1 MTRTAATSR
10 ELRTRL
16 AELSIRDEHRLRRR
30 LDKARGGD
38 LAEIENEITAAEGR
52 IAARRA
58 AVPHISYPEQLPVS
72 ARRED
77 IAAAIA
83 ANQVVVIAGETGS
96 GKTTQI
102 PKICLELGRGIRGTI
117 GHTQPR
123 RLAARTVA
131 ERIAQELGTELG
143 DVVGYTVRFTDQAS
157 DRTLVKLMTDGILL
171 AEIQRDRMLRRYD
184 TIIIDEA
191 HERSLN
197 IDFLL
202 GYLKQLLPERPD
214 LKVII
219 TSATIDPEL
228 FARHFGTPESAKR
241 RPIPGA
247 TVQRADSST
256 SDSAN
261 VAQSQPGQNEIG
273 TASGELTGR
282 HESRTRRG
290 ELAAGAPSGTDPLDS
305 ATADA
310 ARTVHSDSD
319 SSGNAI
325 TSVDGTRTTAASAP
339 RTDARSGSG
348 STGPEVD
355 SNRDDAGIPAGVS
368 VGRKSADPAGAPSDS
383 GQALVAAP
391 IVEVSGRSFPVEV
404 RYRPL
409 SLEVSVTSEDPDDED
424 TEIVDRDPTDAIGDA
439 VRELLAEG
447 DGDILVFLSGER
459 EIRDAADTLRD
470 MRLPRTEV
478 LPLYARLSAAE
489 QHRVFEPHTGRR
501 VVLATNVAETSL
513 TVPGIRY
520 VIDPGTARISRYSLR
535 TKVQRLPIEPISQA
549 SARQRS
555 GRCGRVADGIAIR
568 LYSEDDFDARPQFT
582 EPEILR
588 TNLAA
593 VILQMTALGLG
604 DIESFPFVE
613 PPDGRAIR
621 DGIALLEELG
631 ALTRRDDRDRADA
644 ASDTALALTPIGREM
659 AQIPVDPRMARML
672 VEAQRGGC
680 LAEVLVIVAAL
691 SIQDVRER
699 PVEHQ
704 QAADTQHARFTVD
717 GSDFL
722 SYLRLWDY
730 LREERK
736 ARSSNQFRR
745 MCRDEFLHY
754 LRIREWQDL
763 HGQLRTI
770 TRGLGWHPDAERSNT
785 ESGDT
790 ATVSD
795 ARAVE
800 HRNAG
805 SEPGRKASPDNASE
819 RSATANGRGRANQPS
834 DRGGTTENRER
845 RSDGTTSGDG
855 AQSSA
860 GAGRRGRA
868 RNGDESGRDGTTE
881 NSERH
886 SSGTTSGDSAQSS
899 AGAGR
904 RGRARNGDESGRDG
918 TTENSKRHS
927 SGTTSGD
934 SAQSSAGA
942 GRRGRARNGDESGR
956 DGTTEN
962 SKRHSSGTTSG
973 DSAPGTAGSGRRGR
987 ARNSDESG
995 RGTTESG
1002 RRQRG
1007 TQRVDAAEVTA
1018 VAAAPNSD
1026 GLPWDV
1032 TSIHQALLAGML
1044 SHIGVREAE
1053 TREFLGARN
1062 AKFMIFPGSSLAKKP
1077 PRWVMAAELV
1087 ETSRLWGR
1095 TAARIEPE
1103 WAERLADD
1111 LVKRTYSE
1119 PHWSAKRGAA
1129 AAYERVT
1136 LYGIPLVVQRRVDF
1150 GRIDPELSR
1159 ELFLR
1164 HALVQGEWQTRHEF
1178 FTRNR
1183 ELLEDVADLEH
1194 RARRR
1199 DILVDDQVLFDFYDE
1214 RIPADIVSVR
1224 HFDSWWRKAQRTD
1237 PNLLDFT
1244 ASTVVNDDAAVLD
1257 PAAYPDSWRQ
1267 GELSF
1272 PLTYQFEPGQADD
1285 GVTAHIPVAQLAHVR
1300 AVGFDWLVPGMREEL
1315 AAAWIKTLPK
1325 HLRRSVVPAPDFARA
1340 ALSQLT
1346 PRAEPLRTGLA
1357 RELSRLG
1364 SLTVR
1369 PTDLNPAALP
1379 DHLRMTFAATSPD
1392 GKIVDRDKD
1401 LAALKTRLADQV
1413 SKSVARATAA
1423 AERPA
1428 ATVWTSESLGAL
1440 PPTVRREVGGQTITG
1455 YPALV
1460 SEGAG
1465 VAVRVLA
1472 SPAAQAAAMRTGTRA
1487 LLLNQLPASAR
1498 AATAGLSPT
1507 DRLALSQNPSG
1518 SLEALIEDCRAC
1530 AADELI
1536 AANGGPVRGP
1546 EEFTALVERIRPQFG
1561 TAVARIVRLVVPVL
1575 TQAHHVRS
1583 ALASTSDR
1591 EIAED
1596 VRQQLDD
1603 LVFAG
1608 FVTEFGST
1616 RLREVPRY
1624 LQAAAARLEALPAS
1638 ANRDRQGMT
1647 ELDRVHAAYQRLLES
1662 LPEARRTGRDVTEIW
1677 WMIEELRVSL
1687 FAQQLGTPYPVSAK
1701 RIERTITAV
1710 RTTPPTRPAR

>member
-1 MTRTAATSR
+1 MTRTDATATPR

-16 AELSIRDEHRLRRR
+16 AELSIRDDHRLRRR

-38 LAEIENEITAAEGR
+38 LAELEREIETAERR

-58 AVPHISYPEQLPVS
+58 AVPAISYPEQLPVS

-102 PKICLELGRGIRGTI
+102 PKICLELGRGIRGAI

-131 ERIAQELGTELG
+131 ERIAEELHTELG
-143 DVVGYTVRFTDQAS
+143 DVVGYTVRFTDHAS
-157 DRTLVKLMTDGILL
+157 ERTLIKLMTDGILL

-202 GYLKQLLPERPD
+202 GYLKQLLPRRPD

-228 FARHFGTPESAKR
+228 FARHFAKQTDSHSAKQTDDHSDHSGTP
-241 RPIPGA
+241 
-247 TVQRADSST
+247 
-256 SDSAN
+256 
-261 VAQSQPGQNEIG
+261 
-273 TASGELTGR
+273 
-282 HESRTRRG
+282 
-290 ELAAGAPSGTDPLDS
+290 
-305 ATADA
+305 
-310 ARTVHSDSD
+310 
-319 SSGNAI
+319 
-325 TSVDGTRTTAASAP
+325 
-339 RTDARSGSG
+339 
-348 STGPEVD
+348 
-355 SNRDDAGIPAGVS
+355 
-368 VGRKSADPAGAPSDS
+368 
-383 GQALVAAP
+383 AP
-391 IVEVSGRSFPVEV
+391 IVEVSGRSYPVEV

-409 SLEVSVTSEDPDDED
+409 SLEIPVTSQDPDDED
-424 TEIVDRDPTDAIGDA
+424 TEVVDRDPTDAIGDA
-439 VRELLAEG
+439 VRELQAEG

-459 EIRDAADTLRD
+459 EIRDTADSLRD
-470 MRLPRTEV
+470 MRLPRTEI

-489 QHRVFEPHTGRR
+489 QHRVFESHTGRR

-568 LYSEDDFDARPQFT
+568 LYSEDDFEARPQFT

-604 DIESFPFVE
+604 DIEGFPFVE
-613 PPDGRAIR
+613 PPDSRAIR
-621 DGIALLEELG
+621 DGVALLEELG
-631 ALTRRDDRDRADA
+631 ALNRRTESGTPEESIGRAGRSEPAETRGQTTSAEQAATTGRADA
-644 ASDTALALTPIGREM
+644 AGQADSGERAEAAVGSRTGPGRRGEASGGLALTAIGREM

-680 LAEVLVIVAAL
+680 LADVLVVVAAL

-699 PVEHQ
+699 PVDHQ
-704 QAADTQHARFTVD
+704 QAADAKHARFTVE

-730 LREERK
+730 LREQRQ
-736 ARSSNQFRR
+736 ALSSNQFRR

-763 HGQLRTI
+763 QGQLRTI
-770 TRGLGWHPDAERSNT
+770 TRGLGWNT
-785 ESGDT
+785 AAD
-790 ATVSD
+790 
-795 ARAVE
+795 RA
-800 HRNAG
+800 
-805 SEPGRKASPDNASE
+805 D
-819 RSATANGRGRANQPS
+819 
-834 DRGGTTENRER
+834 
-845 RSDGTTSGDG
+845 
-855 AQSSA
+855 
-860 GAGRRGRA
+860 
-868 RNGDESGRDGTTE
+868 DESDDDAP
-881 NSERH
+881 
-886 SSGTTSGDSAQSS
+886 SSGTRGGNRHRRRTDTGPGHDRQGKRGGDSGP
-899 AGAGR
+899 AGGTGR
-904 RGRARNGDESGRDG
+904 GGSESRG
-918 TTENSKRHS
+918 
-927 SGTTSGD
+927 
-934 SAQSSAGA
+934 
-942 GRRGRARNGDESGR
+942 
-956 DGTTEN
+956 
-962 SKRHSSGTTSG
+962 
-973 DSAPGTAGSGRRGR
+973 GSGKSEN
-987 ARNSDESG
+987 AAVVA
-995 RGTTESG
+995 TES
-1002 RRQRG
+1002 
-1007 TQRVDAAEVTA
+1007 D
-1018 VAAAPNSD
+1018 S
-1026 GLPWDV
+1026 LPWDV
-1032 TSIHQALLAGML
+1032 TSIHQALLSGML
-1044 SHIGVREAE
+1044 SHIGLREGE

-1062 AKFMIFPGSSLAKKP
+1062 AKFMIFPGSGLAKKP

-1103 WAERLADD
+1103 WAERLAGD

-1119 PHWSAKRGAA
+1119 PHWSAKRGSA

-1136 LYGIPLVVQRRVDF
+1136 LYGIPLATQRRVDL

-1159 ELFLR
+1159 ELFIR

-1178 FTRNR
+1178 FARNR

-1199 DILVDDQVLFDFYDE
+1199 DILVDDEVLFEFYD
-1214 RIPADIVSVR
+1214 RRVPADIVSVR
-1224 HFDSWWRKAQRTD
+1224 HFDNWWRKTRRTD
-1237 PNLLDFT
+1237 PELLDFT
-1244 ASTVVNDDAAVLD
+1244 ASTVVNEDAAVLD
-1257 PAAYPDSWRQ
+1257 PTAYPDSWRQ

-1285 GVTAHIPVAQLAHVR
+1285 GVTAHIPIAQLAHVR

-1315 AAAWIKTLPK
+1315 AAALIKTLPK

-1340 ALSQLT
+1340 ALARLT
-1346 PRAEPLRTGLA
+1346 PRAEPLRIGLA
-1357 RELSRLG
+1357 RELSQLG
-1364 SLTVR
+1364 SVTIR
-1369 PTDLNPAALP
+1369 PADLDAAALP
-1379 DHLRMTFAATSPD
+1379 GHLRMTFAATAPD
-1392 GKIVDRDKD
+1392 GTISARGKD

-1423 AERPA
+1423 AERAPT
-1428 ATVWTSESLGAL
+1428 TVWTSESLGAL
-1440 PPTVRREVGGQTITG
+1440 TPTVRREVGGQTITG

-1460 SEGAG
+1460 VDTGGKGA
-1465 VAVRVLA
+1465 VAVRVLS
-1472 SPAAQAAAMRTGTRA
+1472 SPAAQTAAMRTGTRA
-1487 LLLNQLPASAR
+1487 LLLNQLTTSAR
-1498 AATAGLSPT
+1498 TATAGLSPT

-1518 SLEALIEDCRAC
+1518 SLDALIEDCRAC

-1536 AANGGPVRGP
+1536 AAQGGPVRTP
-1546 EEFTALVERIRPQFG
+1546 DEFTALVERIRPQFG
-1561 TAVARIVRLVVPVL
+1561 PAVSRIVRLVVPIL
-1575 TQAHHVRS
+1575 AQAHRVR
-1583 ALASTSDR
+1583 AELANATDR
-1591 EIAED
+1591 EIADD
-1596 VRQQLDD
+1596 VRHQLDE

-1608 FVTEFGST
+1608 FATEFGST

-1624 LQAAAARLEALPAS
+1624 LQAAVVRLEALPAS
-1638 ANRDRQGMT
+1638 APRDHQGML
-1647 ELDRVHAAYQRLLES
+1647 ELDRVHAAYQRLLDA
-1662 LPEARRTGRDVTEIW
+1662 LPASRRTGRDVTEIW

-1701 RIERTITAV
+1701 RIERAINTL
-1710 RTTPPTRPAR
+1710 RTTPPTR